1 MKNRQLDTNLT
12 VLSNK
17 ELEQVYGGNFDVTV
31 IEDNIK
37 NASQIVDF
45 DHWIKEQNGSPVKP
59 KLPIEL

>member
-45 DHWIKEQNGSPVKP
+45 DHWIKE
-59 KLPIEL
+59 